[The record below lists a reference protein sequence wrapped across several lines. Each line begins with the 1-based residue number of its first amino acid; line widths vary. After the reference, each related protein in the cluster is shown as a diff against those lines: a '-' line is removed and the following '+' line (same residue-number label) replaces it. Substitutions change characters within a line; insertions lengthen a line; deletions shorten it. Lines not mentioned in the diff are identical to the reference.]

1 MILKA
6 LKVFCLALAGVCENH
21 NMLYSSKHIILF
33 LLAIRLL
40 SSCAVSNKFPAT
52 YYSENENDI
61 VAMEA
66 VYSRI
71 ATARPI
77 SIGFTDKEF
86 RHVLV
91 EMKTDTVRY
100 VYEFNIA
107 DPSLFDSL
115 HHYGYD
121 TAATLQLMRYMKK
134 TQCTWINTLDYY
146 TSGRKRLLTF
156 MSIRH
161 KSLSVPFS
169 AEKYFILTFYK
180 QPQYYDEN
188 GILLDRRNL
197 RRARKVNNEI
207 FKRINDRVCYTI
219 SAKFR

>member
-1 MILKA
+1 M
-6 LKVFCLALAGVCENH
+6 ALAGVCENY
-21 NMLYSSKHIILF
+21 NMQFSFKHIIIF
-33 LLAIRLL
+33 LLVAQLL
-40 SSCAVSNKFPAT
+40 TSCAVSSKFPVS
-52 YYSENENDI
+52 YYKDNENDI
-61 VAMEA
+61 VAMETA
-66 VYSRI
+66 YTSI
-71 ATARPI
+71 AASRPI
-77 SIGFTDKEF
+77 SIGFTDKAF

-121 TAATLQLMRYMKK
+121 TAATFQLMQYMKK

-169 AEKYFILTFYK
+169 SEKYFILTFYK

>member
-1 MILKA
+1 MQ
-6 LKVFCLALAGVCENH
+6 
-21 NMLYSSKHIILF
+21 YSFKHIVVF
-33 LLAIRLL
+33 LLAASLFT
-40 SSCAVSNKFPAT
+40 SCAVSTKFPIT
-52 YYSENENDI
+52 YYNENESDI

-66 VYSRI
+66 LYNRI
-71 ATARPI
+71 AAARPI
-77 SIGFTDKEF
+77 SIGFTDRQF

-100 VYEFNIA
+100 VYEFNVN

-115 HHYGYD
+115 QHYGYD
-121 TAATLQLMRYMKK
+121 TAATVQLLKYMKQ

-146 TSGRKRLLTF
+146 TARTKQLLTF
-156 MSIRH
+156 MSIRN
-161 KSLSVPFS
+161 KALAPPFS
-169 AEKYFILTFYK
+169 QEKYFILTFYK

-207 FKRINDRVCYTI
+207 FKRINDKVCYTI

>member
-1 MILKA
+1 M
-6 LKVFCLALAGVCENH
+6 ALAGAYGTK
-21 NMLYSSKHIILF
+21 NMKCSFKHIIF
-33 LLAIRLL
+33 LLSAVQLFA
-40 SSCAVSNKFPAT
+40 SCAVSKKFPAE
-52 YYSENENDI
+52 YYTENESNI

-66 VYSRI
+66 TYNKIV
-71 ATARPI
+71 AARPL

-100 VYEFNIA
+100 VYEFNLN

-115 HHYGYD
+115 HYYGYD
-121 TAATLQLMRYMKK
+121 TAATVLLMKYMKK

-146 TSGRKRLLTF
+146 TSGQKRFLTF

-161 KSLSVPFS
+161 KALSAPFS
-169 AEKYFILTFYK
+169 QEKYFILTFYK

-207 FKRINDRVCYTI
+207 FRRINDRVCYTI

>member
-1 MILKA
+1 M
-6 LKVFCLALAGVCENH
+6 ALAGVCENY
-21 NMLYSSKHIILF
+21 NMQYSFKHIIIF
-33 LLAIRLL
+33 LLAAQLL
-40 SSCAVSNKFPAT
+40 TSCAVSSKFPVS
-52 YYSENENDI
+52 YYKEHENDI

-66 VYSRI
+66 MYNRI
-71 ATARPI
+71 AAARPV
-77 SIGFTDKEF
+77 SIGFTDKAF

-91 EMKTDTVRY
+91 EMKTDSIRY

-115 HHYGYD
+115 QHYGYD

>member
-1 MILKA
+1 MPLS
-6 LKVFCLALAGVCENH
+6 F
-21 NMLYSSKHIILF
+21 KHIIVL
-33 LLAIRLL
+33 LLAVQLL
-40 SSCAVSNKFPAT
+40 ASCAVSKKFPAA
-52 YYSENENDI
+52 YYKENEATI
-61 VAMEA
+61 VKMEA
-66 VYSRI
+66 TYNKI
-71 ATARPI
+71 AAARPL

-100 VYEFNIA
+100 VYEFNLN

-115 HHYGYD
+115 QHYGYD
-121 TAATLQLMRYMKK
+121 TAATASLMQYMKK
-134 TQCTWINTLDYY
+134 TQCTWINMLDYY
-146 TSGRKRLLTF
+146 TSGRKQLLTF

-161 KSLSVPFS
+161 KSLSAPFS
-169 AEKYFILTFYK
+169 QEKYFILTFYK

-207 FKRINDRVCYTI
+207 FRRINDRVCYTI